1 MKRIYL
7 LLIFLVI
14 CGVGSSWSQ
23 SFQVTGEV
31 ISSADKEP
39 LMGVTVKEKGSS
51 QGVITNLD
59 GRFSINLK
67 GQKAV
72 LVFSYV
78 GMKTKEVS
86 VGPQSAH
93 LKVEL
98 EDLNKQIDEVVVI
111 AYGTRKKGTIAGAV
125 SSVGGQEMADVPA
138 ASFDQALQGKA
149 TGLTVVS
156 ASGEPSRTA
165 TFQIRGT
172 NSINS
177 GTSPLFILDGVPVE
191 ASTFSALSPA
201 DIESVSVLKDASAT
215 SIYGARAANGV
226 VVITTKRGQ
235 RGKDAQVNFTAQWGF
250 SQLAGD
256 NWNLMDTEERIAF
269 EKEVGL
275 DLGDDFYNKVRG
287 IDVNWLDEVYRQQAP
302 LQSYEVNV
310 SGATERTNYYVS
322 GGFYDQDG
330 IAQGSS
336 FRRYNVRTNVEHKAK
351 DWLRL
356 GTNTLLAYED
366 IEQAVDGEYTVY
378 APISAAMF
386 MMPYWDPHRSDGSLA
401 STNDGSWKGSGVNP
415 LEWMDQNPVK
425 HKSYKMVSALFA
437 EITPLKGLTIR
448 SQLGIDYAHA
458 TSFMQSFPS
467 YSLNNGSGAVGRASS
482 DDYTLT
488 VTNTVNYNF
497 NIGTRHR
504 INLLAGQEGI
514 SYHDE
519 SFTVQT
525 DGQTND
531 ALTNLTAGSYAS
543 SWSDATSEYGFL
555 SFFGRGEYN
564 YDARYYADFSVRGDA
579 SSRFGKDNRWAT
591 FWSVGLM
598 WDLRHEAFMQD
609 RAEWLT
615 NAQLTF
621 STGTSGNSSISNYT
635 HMALVSGNANY
646 MGQTGLVPSSRGNE
660 DLTWEKTWS
669 TNVGLRLGFMDRA
682 NLSVDFYNKLTTDML
697 MSVPVSYAD
706 KGYGS
711 RWDNVGAMVNRG
723 VEISADGDVI
733 RTKDF
738 RWNLYANVSYN
749 MNKLTELYNGIDE
762 YVDNNVTMYAVGKTV
777 SGFYMVRYAG
787 VNPANGDALWYTKDG
802 EITNVF
808 SEDDRV
814 FIEGKSYIAPWQGGF
829 GTTLSWK
836 GLSLTAHFSWMAD
849 RWIYNNDRIMTESNG
864 LYTDYN
870 QSNRL
875 LYDRWKKPGD
885 VTDIPRYGVTPQ
897 FDTHYLENAS
907 FLRLKN
913 LMLAYALPQ
922 KWMER
927 THFLTKARVFA
938 QAQNLLTF
946 TPFTGLDPEV
956 SANIYRA
963 SYPTTRQFT
972 FGVELNF

>member
-14 CGVGSSWSQ
+14 CGVGSSWAQ
-23 SFQVTGEV
+23 AFRVTGEV
-31 ISSADKEP
+31 ISAVDKEP
-39 LMGVTVKEKGSS
+39 LMGVTVREKGTS

-59 GRFSINLK
+59 GKFNIELK
-67 GQKAV
+67 GQKTV
-72 LVFSYV
+72 LVFTYV
-78 GMKTKEVS
+78 GMKTKEVTVTPS
-86 VGPQSAH
+86 TPA
-93 LKVEL
+93 LTIEL

-111 AYGTRKKGTIAGAV
+111 AYGTRKKGTIAGSVA
-125 SSVGGQEMADVPA
+125 SVGGKELENVPA

-149 TGLTVVS
+149 TGLSVVS
-156 ASGEPSRTA
+156 ASGEPSRA
-165 TFQIRGT
+165 SSFQIRGT

-177 GTSPLFILDGVPVE
+177 GTTPLFILDGVPVE
-191 ASTFSALSPA
+191 ASTFNAISPN

-226 VVITTKRGQ
+226 VVITTKRGKQ
-235 RGKDAQVNFTAQWGF
+235 AGEAKIGFTAQWGF

-256 NWNLMDTEERIAF
+256 NWDLMNTAERIAF
-269 EKEVGL
+269 EKEVGQ
-275 DLGDDFYNKVRG
+275 DLGDDYYNTIRNT
-287 IDVNWLDEVYRQQAP
+287 DVNWLDEVYNNNAP
-302 LQSYEVNV
+302 LQSYELNV
-310 SGATERTNYYVS
+310 SGATDKTNYYVS
-322 GGFYDQDG
+322 GGFFDQDG
-330 IAQGSS
+330 IAQGSTFS
-336 FRRYNVRTNVEHKAK
+336 RYNIRTNVEHKAK
-351 DWLRL
+351 DWLKL
-356 GTNTLLAYED
+356 GTNTLMAYEE
-366 IEQAVDGEYTVY
+366 IEQAVDGNYAIY

-386 MMPYWDPHRSDGSLA
+386 MMPYWNPYNKDGSLA
-401 STNDGSWKGSGVNP
+401 STNDGTWTGSGINP
-415 LEWMDQNPVK
+415 IEWMDQNPVQ
-425 HKSYKMVSALFA
+425 HKSYKLISSVFA
-437 EITPLKGLTIR
+437 ELTPMKGLTIR
-448 SQLGIDYAHA
+448 SQFGVDYAHA

-467 YSLNNGSGAVGRASS
+467 YSLNNGSGAAGRASS
-482 DDYTLT
+482 DDLTLT

-497 NIGTRHR
+497 DIDGRHR
-504 INLLAGQEGI
+504 INLLVGQEGVN
-514 SYHDE
+514 YHDE

-531 ALTNLTAGSYAS
+531 ALTNLTSGSYAS

-564 YDARYYADFSVRGDA
+564 YDARYYADFSLRGDA

-591 FWSVGLM
+591 FWSIGTM
-598 WDLRHEAFMQD
+598 WDIRHEAFMED
-609 RAEWLT
+609 LDWLS

-635 HMALVSGNANY
+635 HMALVSGNVNY
-646 MGQTGLVPSSRGNE
+646 MGTTGLVPSSRGNE
-660 DLTWEKTWS
+660 DLTWEKLWT
-669 TNVGLRLGFMDRA
+669 TNVGLRLGFLDRINFTA
-682 NLSVDFYNKLTTDML
+682 EFYNKKTTNML

-706 KGYGS
+706 GGYGA

-723 VEISADGDVI
+723 VELSADVDVI
-733 RTKDF
+733 RNENLV
-738 RWNLYANVSYN
+738 WNVYANASYN
-749 MNKLTELYNGIDE
+749 MNKLTELYNGIEE
-762 YVDNNVTMYAVGKTV
+762 YVDNNVTMYAVGKPVT
-777 SGFYMVRYAG
+777 GFYMVRYAG

-829 GTTLSWK
+829 GTSVSWK
-836 GLSLTAHFSWMAD
+836 GLSVAVHFSWMAD

-864 LYTDYN
+864 LYTAYN
-870 QSNRL
+870 QSKRL
-875 LYDRWKKPGD
+875 LYNRWKKPGD

-913 LMLAYALPQ
+913 LMIAYSLPK

-927 THFLTKARVFA
+927 TRILENVRIFA
-938 QAQNLLTF
+938 QGQNLLTF
-946 TPFTGLDPEV
+946 TPFSGLDPEV

-963 SYPTTRQFT
+963 QYPSTRQFT

>member
-14 CGVGSSWSQ
+14 CGVGSSWAQ
-23 SFQVTGEV
+23 AFRVTGEV
-31 ISSADKEP
+31 ISAVDKEP
-39 LMGVTVKEKGSS
+39 LMGVTVREKGTS

-59 GRFSINLK
+59 GKFNIELK
-67 GQKAV
+67 GQKTV
-72 LVFSYV
+72 LVFTYV
-78 GMKTKEVS
+78 GMKTKEVTVTPS
-86 VGPQSAH
+86 TPA
-93 LKVEL
+93 LTIEL

-111 AYGTRKKGTIAGAV
+111 AYGTRKKGTIAGSVA
-125 SSVGGQEMADVPA
+125 SVGGKELENVPA

-149 TGLTVVS
+149 TGLSVVS
-156 ASGEPSRTA
+156 ASGEPSRA
-165 TFQIRGT
+165 SSFQIRGT

-177 GTSPLFILDGVPVE
+177 GTTPLFILDGVPVE
-191 ASTFSALSPA
+191 ASTFNAISPN

-226 VVITTKRGQ
+226 VVITTKRGKQ
-235 RGKDAQVNFTAQWGF
+235 AGEAKIGFTAQWGF

-256 NWNLMDTEERIAF
+256 NWDLMNTAERIAF
-269 EKEVGL
+269 EKEVGQ
-275 DLGDDFYNKVRG
+275 DLGDDYYNTIRNT
-287 IDVNWLDEVYRQQAP
+287 DVNWLDEVYNNNAP
-302 LQSYEVNV
+302 LQSYELNV
-310 SGATERTNYYVS
+310 SGATDKTNYYVS
-322 GGFYDQDG
+322 GGFFDQDG
-330 IAQGSS
+330 IAQGSTFS
-336 FRRYNVRTNVEHKAK
+336 RYNIRTNVEHKAK
-351 DWLRL
+351 DWLKL
-356 GTNTLLAYED
+356 GTNTLMAYEE
-366 IEQAVDGEYTVY
+366 IEQAVDGNYAIY

-386 MMPYWDPHRSDGSLA
+386 MMPYWNPYNKDGSLA
-401 STNDGSWKGSGVNP
+401 STNDGTWTGSGINP
-415 LEWMDQNPVK
+415 IEWMDQNPVQ
-425 HKSYKMVSALFA
+425 HKSYKLISSVFA
-437 EITPLKGLTIR
+437 ELTPMKGLTIR
-448 SQLGIDYAHA
+448 SQFGVDYAHA

-467 YSLNNGSGAVGRASS
+467 YSLNNGSGAAGRASS
-482 DDYTLT
+482 DDLTLT

-497 NIGTRHR
+497 DIDGRHR
-504 INLLAGQEGI
+504 INLLVGQEGVN
-514 SYHDE
+514 YHDE

-531 ALTNLTAGSYAS
+531 ALTNLTSGSYAS

-564 YDARYYADFSVRGDA
+564 YDARYYADFSLRGDA

-591 FWSVGLM
+591 FWSIGTM
-598 WDLRHEAFMQD
+598 WDIRHEAFMED
-609 RAEWLT
+609 LDWLS

-635 HMALVSGNANY
+635 HMALVSGNVDY
-646 MGQTGLVPSSRGNE
+646 MGTTGLVPSSRGNE
-660 DLTWEKTWS
+660 DLTWEKLWT
-669 TNVGLRLGFMDRA
+669 TNVGLRLGFLDRINFTA
-682 NLSVDFYNKLTTDML
+682 EFYNKKTTNML

-706 KGYGS
+706 GGYGA

-723 VEISADGDVI
+723 VELSADVDVI
-733 RTKDF
+733 RNENLV
-738 RWNLYANVSYN
+738 WNVYANASYN
-749 MNKLTELYNGIDE
+749 MNKLTELYNGIEE
-762 YVDNNVTMYAVGKTV
+762 YVDNNVTMYAVGKPVT
-777 SGFYMVRYAG
+777 GFYMVRYAG

-829 GTTLSWK
+829 GTSVSWK
-836 GLSLTAHFSWMAD
+836 GLSVAVHFSWMAD

-864 LYTDYN
+864 LYTAYN
-870 QSNRL
+870 QSKRL
-875 LYDRWKKPGD
+875 LYNRWKKPGD

-913 LMLAYALPQ
+913 LMVAYSLPK

-927 THFLTKARVFA
+927 TRILENVRIFA
-938 QAQNLLTF
+938 QGQNLLTF
-946 TPFTGLDPEV
+946 TPFSGLDPEV

-963 SYPTTRQFT
+963 QYPSTRQFT

>member
-14 CGVGSSWSQ
+14 CGVGSSWAQ
-23 SFQVTGEV
+23 AFRVTGEV
-31 ISSADKEP
+31 ISAVDKEP
-39 LMGVTVKEKGSS
+39 LMGVTVREKGTS

-59 GRFSINLK
+59 GKFNIELK
-67 GQKAV
+67 GQKTV
-72 LVFSYV
+72 LVFTYV
-78 GMKTKEVS
+78 GMKTKEVTVTPS
-86 VGPQSAH
+86 TPA
-93 LKVEL
+93 LTIEL

-111 AYGTRKKGTIAGAV
+111 AYGTRKKGTIAGSVA
-125 SSVGGQEMADVPA
+125 SVGGKELENVPA

-149 TGLTVVS
+149 TGLSVVS
-156 ASGEPSRTA
+156 ASGEPSRA
-165 TFQIRGT
+165 SSFQIRGT

-177 GTSPLFILDGVPVE
+177 GTTPLFILDGVPVE
-191 ASTFSALSPA
+191 ASTFNAISPN

-226 VVITTKRGQ
+226 VVITTKRGKQ
-235 RGKDAQVNFTAQWGF
+235 AGEAKIGFTAQWGF

-256 NWNLMDTEERIAF
+256 NWDLMNTAERIAF
-269 EKEVGL
+269 EKEVGQ
-275 DLGDDFYNKVRG
+275 DLGDDYYNTIRNT
-287 IDVNWLDEVYRQQAP
+287 DVNWLDEVYNNNAP
-302 LQSYEVNV
+302 LQSYELNV
-310 SGATERTNYYVS
+310 SGATDKTNYYVS
-322 GGFYDQDG
+322 GGFFDQDG
-330 IAQGSS
+330 IAQGSTFS
-336 FRRYNVRTNVEHKAK
+336 RYNIRTNVEHKAK
-351 DWLRL
+351 DWLKL
-356 GTNTLLAYED
+356 GTNTLMAYEE
-366 IEQAVDGEYTVY
+366 IEQAVDGNYAIY

-386 MMPYWDPHRSDGSLA
+386 MMPYWNPYNKDGSLA
-401 STNDGSWKGSGVNP
+401 STNDGTWTGSGINP
-415 LEWMDQNPVK
+415 IEWMDQNPVQ
-425 HKSYKMVSALFA
+425 HKSYKLISSVFA
-437 EITPLKGLTIR
+437 ELTPMKGLTIR
-448 SQLGIDYAHA
+448 SQFGVDYAHA

-467 YSLNNGSGAVGRASS
+467 YSLNNGSGAAGRASS
-482 DDYTLT
+482 DDLTLT

-497 NIGTRHR
+497 DIDGRHR
-504 INLLAGQEGI
+504 INLLVGQEGVN
-514 SYHDE
+514 YHDE

-531 ALTNLTAGSYAS
+531 ALTNLTSGSYAS

-564 YDARYYADFSVRGDA
+564 YDARYYADFSLRGDA

-591 FWSVGLM
+591 FWSIGTM
-598 WDLRHEAFMQD
+598 WDIRHEAFMED
-609 RAEWLT
+609 LDWLS

-635 HMALVSGNANY
+635 HMALVSGNVNY
-646 MGQTGLVPSSRGNE
+646 MGTTGLVPSSRGNE
-660 DLTWEKTWS
+660 DLTWEKLWT
-669 TNVGLRLGFMDRA
+669 TNVGLRLGFLDRINFTA
-682 NLSVDFYNKLTTDML
+682 EFYNKKTTNML

-706 KGYGS
+706 GGYGA

-723 VEISADGDVI
+723 VELSADVDVI
-733 RTKDF
+733 RNENLV
-738 RWNLYANVSYN
+738 WNVYANASYN
-749 MNKLTELYNGIDE
+749 MNKLTELYNGIEE
-762 YVDNNVTMYAVGKTV
+762 YVDNNVTMYAVGKPVT
-777 SGFYMVRYAG
+777 GFYMVRYAG

-829 GTTLSWK
+829 GTSVSWK
-836 GLSLTAHFSWMAD
+836 GLSVAVHFSWMAD

-864 LYTDYN
+864 LYTAYN
-870 QSNRL
+870 QSKRL
-875 LYDRWKKPGD
+875 LYNRWKKPGD

-913 LMLAYALPQ
+913 LMVAYSLPK

-927 THFLTKARVFA
+927 TRILENVRIFA
-938 QAQNLLTF
+938 QGQNLLTF
-946 TPFTGLDPEV
+946 TPFSGLDPEV

-963 SYPTTRQFT
+963 QYPSTRQFT

>member
-14 CGVGSSWSQ
+14 CGVGSSWAQ
-23 SFQVTGEV
+23 SFKVSGEV
-31 ISSADKEP
+31 RSAADKEP
-39 LMGVTVKEKGSS
+39 LMGVTVREKGTS

-59 GRFSINLK
+59 GKFNIELK

-72 LVFSYV
+72 LVFTYV
-78 GMKTKEVS
+78 GMKTKEVTVTPS
-86 VGPQSAH
+86 TPP
-93 LKVEL
+93 LTVEL
-98 EDLNKQIDEVVVI
+98 DDLNRQIDEVVVI
-111 AYGTRKKGTIAGAV
+111 AYGTRKKGTIAG
-125 SSVGGQEMADVPA
+125 SVASIGGKELADVPA

-149 TGLTVVS
+149 TGLSVVS
-156 ASGEPSRTA
+156 ASGEPSRAA

-177 GTSPLFILDGVPVE
+177 GTEPLFILDGVPVE
-191 ASTFSALSPA
+191 SSTFNAINPN

-226 VVITTKRGQ
+226 VVITTKRGKQ
-235 RGKDAQVNFTAQWGF
+235 AGEAKIGFTAQWGF

-256 NWNLMDTEERIAF
+256 NWDLMNTAERIAF

-275 DLGDDFYNKVRG
+275 DPGDDYYNKIRNT
-287 IDVNWLDEVYRQQAP
+287 DVNWLDEVYNNNAP
-302 LQSYEVNV
+302 LQSYELNV
-310 SGATERTNYYVS
+310 SGATDKTNYYIS
-322 GGFYDQDG
+322 GGFFDQDG
-330 IAQGSS
+330 IAQGST
-336 FRRYNVRTNVEHKAK
+336 FRRYNIRTNVEHKAK
-351 DWLRL
+351 DWLKL
-356 GTNTLLAYED
+356 GTNTLMAYED
-366 IEQAVDGEYTVY
+366 IEQAVDGEYAIY

-386 MMPYWDPHRSDGSLA
+386 MMPYWNPYNEDGSLA
-401 STNDGSWKGSGVNP
+401 STNDGSWKGSGINP
-415 LEWMDQNPVK
+415 IEWMDENPVK
-425 HKSYKMVSALFA
+425 HKTYKVVSSVFA
-437 EITPLKGLTIR
+437 ELTPVKGLTIR
-448 SQLGIDYAHA
+448 SQFGLDYAHA

-482 DDYTLT
+482 DGLTLT

-497 NIGTRHR
+497 NIDGRHR

-514 SYHDE
+514 NNHEE

-531 ALTNLTAGSYAS
+531 ALTNLTSGSYAS

-591 FWSVGLM
+591 FWSIGTM
-598 WDLRHEAFMQD
+598 WDIRHEAFMQD
-609 RAEWLT
+609 VDWLS

-621 STGTSGNSSISNYT
+621 STGTSGNSSISDYT

-646 MGQTGLVPSSRGNE
+646 MGTTGIVPSSRGNE
-660 DLTWEKTWS
+660 DLTWEKLWT
-669 TNVGLRLGFMDRA
+669 TNVGLRLGFLDRI
-682 NLSVDFYNKLTTDML
+682 NLTAEFYNKKTTNML

-706 KGYGS
+706 GGYGA

-723 VEISADGDVI
+723 VELSADADVI
-733 RTKDF
+733 RNKNLV
-738 RWNLYANVSYN
+738 WNVYANASYN
-749 MNKLTELYNGIDE
+749 MNKLTELYNGVEE
-762 YVDNNVTMYAVGKTV
+762 YVDNNVTMYAVGKPVT
-777 SGFYMVRYAG
+777 GFYMVRYAG

-802 EITNVF
+802 QITNEF

-814 FIEGKSYIAPWQGGF
+814 FIDGKSYIAPWQGGF
-829 GTTLSWK
+829 GTSVSWK
-836 GLSLTAHFSWMAD
+836 GLSVSVHFSWMAD

-864 LYTDYN
+864 LYTSYN

-875 LYDRWKKPGD
+875 LYNRWKQPGD

-913 LMLAYALPQ
+913 LMVAYSLPE
-922 KWMER
+922 KWMDR
-927 THFLTKARVFA
+927 TRILENVRIFA
-938 QAQNLLTF
+938 QGQNLLTF
-946 TPFTGLDPEV
+946 TPFSGLDPEV

-963 SYPTTRQFT
+963 QYPSTRQFT

>member
-7 LLIFLVI
+7 LLIFLLL
-14 CGVGSSWSQ
+14 CGILPSGAQ
-23 SFQVTGEV
+23 SFKVSGEV
-31 ISSADKEP
+31 RSAADKEP
-39 LMGVTVKEKGSS
+39 LMGVTVREKGSAG
-51 QGVITNLD
+51 GVVTDLD
-59 GRFSINLK
+59 GRFSMELK

-72 LVFSYV
+72 LVFAYV

-86 VGPQSAH
+86 VGPQSAP

-98 EDLNKQIDEVVVI
+98 EDLNRQIDEVVVI

-125 SSVGGQEMADVPA
+125 DAVDGQELADVPA

-149 TGLTVVS
+149 TGLSVVS
-156 ASGEPSRTA
+156 SSGEPSRAA

-226 VVITTKRGQ
+226 VVITTKRG
-235 RGKDAQVNFTAQWGF
+235 RKGKDAQVNVTAQWGF

-256 NWNLMDTEERIAF
+256 HWNLMNTAERIAF

-275 DLGDDFYNKVRG
+275 DLGDDFYRKVGG
-287 IDVNWLDEVYRQQAP
+287 IDVNWLDEVYRRQAP

-310 SGATERTNYYVS
+310 SGASERTNYYVS

-330 IAQGSS
+330 IAQGST
-336 FRRYNVRTNVEHKAK
+336 FRRYNVRTNVEHQAK

-356 GTNTLLAYED
+356 GTNTMLAYED

-415 LEWMDQNPVK
+415 LEWMDQNPVR

-488 VTNTVNYNF
+488 VTNTVNYSF

-514 SYHDE
+514 SSHDE

-669 TNVGLRLGFMDRA
+669 TNVGLRLGFLERA

-723 VEISADGDVI
+723 VEISADGDVV

-762 YVDNNVTMYAVGKTV
+762 YVDNNITMYAVGKTV

-802 EITNVF
+802 KITNVF

-922 KWMER
+922 RWMER
-927 THFLTKARVFA
+927 THFFSKARVFA

-963 SYPTTRQFT
+963 AYPTTRQFT